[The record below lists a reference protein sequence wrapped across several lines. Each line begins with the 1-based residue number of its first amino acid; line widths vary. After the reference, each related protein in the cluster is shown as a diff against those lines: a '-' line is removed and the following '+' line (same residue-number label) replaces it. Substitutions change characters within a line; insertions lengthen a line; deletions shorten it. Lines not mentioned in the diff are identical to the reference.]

1 MAVVPLPLVGRD
13 PQLDL
18 VASRLE
24 AVRATT
30 AAAML
35 LFRGEGGIGKSALL
49 LAACAR
55 AEALGYRL
63 VCAQPPAVR
72 SGVPYALFDDA
83 VARLDGADTA
93 GLAAAFAEAVTPG
106 GGDGP
111 HRVRRAAR
119 ALVAHLLRAGPLAL
133 VVDDL
138 HTADSDSLTL
148 LSQLLT
154 DLADRPLTVLA
165 AARPS
170 GALAAISPEHV
181 VDRLAVDGRGT
192 VVDLPPLDGGEV
204 AALLRGALRH
214 EPDDRLVAE
223 VRRQSRGNPFFALAA
238 LEELTG
244 AGRVAVSDDVATVL
258 PGPASPVEST
268 GHAAVLRRFFR
279 DPGAEARAARTLAA
293 FDRFRLDQLPLLAE
307 LSGLPVPEVAAAFD
321 RLVARGL
328 VVEAEPGLYRFA
340 HEIVR
345 NALYDDIGPA
355 ERVRLHT
362 AIAAHLETRG
372 DLTLELAAQVAAAGG
387 RDRRAAQVFLAAA
400 AATDATAPVTA
411 AGWYALAARCL
422 PPGSPELAET
432 LAQHAHALF
441 VSGRQPDSAEP
452 GLRALAL
459 LPAGALRTRTAGI
472 VIDGLYVA
480 GRVGDALR
488 AIDEELARG
497 TPDVPLLAQRVHY
510 LGQAGRPAEAAAQL
524 PAATAALAG
533 VPGGNRV
540 LGLTHLLYYE
550 HQYGSPHQ
558 VTAHLAAIADG
569 LDGLTPARRIAV
581 LSNTALAAAFTGRLD
596 EADTALRLG
605 AALET
610 FDIGGAR
617 ATATAYLGWLRG
629 EWRATLAHIRRS
641 VFDLEHAGAR
651 LLVSALRAIEAAIL
665 AERGEHARAHRILD
679 EVADL
684 VSSPRPLLRLA
695 RAKAHRA
702 AGDPSAALRLLTAPA
717 ADDDGGPVLN
727 REWLLLELAD
737 LGAAADLSRLAGEFD
752 TPTWWYCDAR
762 ARAVTAQDPRAAV
775 EAAELAG
782 TAGLLFEAAR
792 SHLLAAELG
801 DQPRRRLETAFE
813 TFDALGA
820 APWRRATAQR
830 LRDAGHPAPRPGPVA
845 ADGAQLTELDLR
857 LIELIA
863 EGLTNQEIGRKLSYS
878 AKTIEAYLSRL
889 YRKMGCSSRIGL
901 LRAAEQAGLLPP
913 R

>member
-1 MAVVPLPLVGRD
+1 MAVVPSPLVGRD
-13 PQLDL
+13 SQLDL

-24 AVRATT
+24 AVRATA

-83 VARLDGADTA
+83 VGRLDGADTA
-93 GLAAAFAEAVTPG
+93 GLAAAFAEAVVAG
-106 GGDGP
+106 NGDGP
-111 HRVRRAAR
+111 QRVRRAAR
-119 ALVAHLLRAGPLAL
+119 ALVGHLLGEGPLAL

-148 LSQLLT
+148 LSQLLS
-154 DLADRPLTVLA
+154 DLVDRPLTVLA

-170 GALAAISPEHV
+170 GGLAAISPEHV

-192 VVDLPPLDGGEV
+192 VVDLPPLDGDEV

-238 LEELTG
+238 LEELTS
-244 AGRVAVSDDVATVL
+244 AGRVVVSDDVATVL
-258 PGPASPVEST
+258 PGPAFADPA

-307 LSGLPVPEVAAAFD
+307 LSGLPVAEVAAAFD

-345 NALYDDIGPA
+345 NALYDDVGPA
-355 ERVRLHT
+355 ERVRLHA

-387 RDRRAAQVFLAAA
+387 RDRRSAQVFLAAA

-411 AGWYALAARCL
+411 AGWYALAAQCL

-432 LAQHAHALF
+432 LAQQAHALF
-441 VSGRQPDSAEP
+441 VSGRQPDAAEP

-459 LPAGALRTRTAGI
+459 LPAGRLRTRTAGI

-524 PAATAALAG
+524 PAATAALTAA
-533 VPGGNRV
+533 PGGNHV
-540 LGLTHLLYYE
+540 LGLTHLLYHA
-550 HQYGSPHQ
+550 HQYGRPQQ
-558 VTAHLAAIADG
+558 VAAHLAAIADG
-569 LDGLTPARRIAV
+569 LDVLTPARRIAV
-581 LSNTALAAAFTGRLD
+581 LSNTALAAAFAGRLD

-605 AALET
+605 AALEA

-641 VFDLEHAGAR
+641 VFDLEHTGAR
-651 LLVSALRAIEAAIL
+651 LLVSALRAVEAAIL
-665 AERGEHARAHRILD
+665 AERGEHTRAHRILD
-679 EVADL
+679 DVADL

-702 AGDPSAALRLLTAPA
+702 AGDSEAALRLLTAPP

-737 LGAAADLSRLAGEFD
+737 LGAAPDLSRLAREFD

-762 ARAVTAQDPRAAV
+762 ARAVTARDPRAAV
-775 EAAELAG
+775 EAAELADS
-782 TAGLLFEAAR
+782 AGLLFEAAR

-801 DQPRRRLETAFE
+801 DQPRRRLEAAFD

-830 LRDAGHPAPRPGPVA
+830 LRDAGH
-845 ADGAQLTELDLR
+845 
-857 LIELIA
+857 
-863 EGLTNQEIGRKLSYS
+863 
-878 AKTIEAYLSRL
+878 
-889 YRKMGCSSRIGL
+889 
-901 LRAAEQAGLLPP
+901 
-913 R
+913 